1 MHTRGLERKVMN
13 GKIKELFTQD
23 ASFQKEIKQIAQ
35 ECFRKYK
42 GEYNRVNL
50 FEVEDLEQ
58 EIWAELLESSLTSR
72 KGMIAEASRIA
83 NKHRMRGDC
92 LPVEIPISQLGR
104 NEKTGMDNLFYGNCP
119 NEDDYGEESFP

>member
-1 MHTRGLERKVMN
+1 MN
-13 GKIKELFTQD
+13 GKVKELFAQD
-23 ASFQKEIKQIAQ
+23 SSFQKEIKRIAQ
-35 ECFRKYK
+35 EWFREYK

-58 EIWAELLESSLTSR
+58 EIWAELLESPLTSR

-83 NKHRMRGDC
+83 DKHRKHGSR

-104 NEKTGMDNLFYGNCP
+104 NEKTGIDNLFYGDCP
-119 NEDDYGEESFP
+119 NEDDYGEESYP